1 MTMKIGLNLF
11 SVYKELNED
20 YFGSLEKVA
29 EAGYQYVE
37 LISTNF
43 STGVRFSDNFTLPV
57 MKQKFNELAFRQ
69 DFDNLYSSCPN
80 EECI

>member
-1 MTMKIGLNLF
+1 MMIKRGDSMTMKIGLNLF
-11 SVYKELNED
+11 SIYKELNED
-20 YFGSLEKVA
+20 YFGNLEKVA

-57 MKQKFNELAFRQ
+57 MKQKFNELGLIPFAAH
-69 DFDNLYSSCPN
+69 
-80 EECI
+80 